1 MKDRTDIKDR
11 KNKKDTKDE
20 VPEVTGE
27 RLQKVLAQAG
37 YGSRREIERWIEL
50 GEVKLNGNKATLG
63 DRYNPGDLLK
73 VKNKLVPESRLK
85 AKHSRVII
93 YHKPVGEVT
102 TRSDPEGR
110 ATVFDNLPKLGAARW
125 IAVGRLDINT
135 SGLLLFTTDGELA
148 NQLMHPSTQIERE
161 YAVRVLGEVSDE
173 ALSNMTKGVEL
184 EDGVARFDSIHDQG
198 GQGANHW
205 YHVVLKEGRNREVRR
220 LWESQGVT
228 VSRLMR
234 IRYGNITIPR
244 AVRPG
249 KQQDLNSY
257 EINDLRRLVAE
268 KGNAEPNVDDKRAG
282 EKGISEKRTSE
293 KRISQKRTSE
303 RRIVEKKTAEKESVE
318 KRVSEKRFVKKG
330 SADKGGVKKQNAKNT
345 RDKKAR

>member
-1 MKDRTDIKDR
+1 MSD
-11 KNKKDTKDE
+11 KKVE
-20 VPEVTGE
+20 NPGE
-27 RLQKVLAQAG
+27 RLQKILAQAG
-37 YGSRREIERWIEL
+37 YGSRREIEGWIEK
-50 GEVKLNGNKATLG
+50 GEVKLNGKKASLG
-63 DRYNPGDLLK
+63 DRYKPGDLLK
-73 VKNKLVPESRLK
+73 VKNKLVPESKLK

-110 ATVFDNLPKLGAARW
+110 ATVFDNLPKLGSARW

-135 SGLLLFTTDGELA
+135 SGLLLFTTDGALA

-161 YAVRVLGEVSDE
+161 YAVRVLGEVTDE
-173 ALSNMTKGVEL
+173 ALQNMKKGVEL
-184 EDGVARFDSIHDQG
+184 EDGIAKFENILDQG

-244 AVRPG
+244 SVRPG
-249 KQQDLNSY
+249 KQQDLNSQ
-257 EINDLRRLVAE
+257 EIKELRRLVSLKQE
-268 KGNAEPNVDDKRAG
+268 K
-282 EKGISEKRTSE
+282 
-293 KRISQKRTSE
+293 
-303 RRIVEKKTAEKESVE
+303 
-318 KRVSEKRFVKKG
+318 
-330 SADKGGVKKQNAKNT
+330 
-345 RDKKAR
+345 

>member
-1 MKDRTDIKDR
+1 MKDRKIDSKKD
-11 KNKKDTKDE
+11 NKKETSEE
-20 VPEVTGE
+20 VEITGE

-37 YGSRREIERWIEL
+37 YGSRREIERWIEK
-50 GEVKLNGNKATLG
+50 GEVKLNGKTASLG
-63 DRYNPGDLLK
+63 DRYNPGNLLK

-93 YHKPVGEVT
+93 YHKPIGEVT

-110 ATVFDNLPKLGAARW
+110 STVFDNLPKLGSSRW
-125 IAVGRLDINT
+125 VAIGRLDINT

-161 YAVRVLGEVSDE
+161 YAVRVLGDVTNEMLRD
-173 ALSNMTKGVEL
+173 MTKGVEL
-184 EDGVARFDSIHDQG
+184 EDGIAKFEKITDQG

-220 LWESQGVT
+220 LWESQGVK

-244 AVRPG
+244 EVRPG
-249 KQQDLNSY
+249 KQQDLTNY
-257 EINDLRRLVAE
+257 EIADLRRLIAE
-268 KGNAEPNVDDKRAG
+268 KGGD
-282 EKGISEKRTSE
+282 
-293 KRISQKRTSE
+293 
-303 RRIVEKKTAEKESVE
+303 
-318 KRVSEKRFVKKG
+318 
-330 SADKGGVKKQNAKNT
+330 
-345 RDKKAR
+345 RDKDK

>member
-1 MKDRTDIKDR
+1 MNEKRNNRPDVKISVKKRTKANPKASNKPAGKHSV
-11 KNKKDTKDE
+11 KNKKNAKDGE
-20 VPEVTGE
+20 DEDVITGE
-27 RLQKVLAQAG
+27 RLQKVLAKAG
-37 YGSRREIERWIEL
+37 YGSRREIERWIEK
-50 GEVKLNGNKATLG
+50 GEVKLNGKAASLG

-73 VKNKLVPESRLK
+73 VRNKLVQESRLK

-110 ATVFDNLPKLGAARW
+110 STVFDNLPKLGAGRW

-161 YAVRVLGEVSDE
+161 YAVRVLGEVTNESLRD
-173 ALSNMTKGVEL
+173 MTQGVEL
-184 EDGVARFDSIHDQG
+184 EDGMAKFEKITDQG

-220 LWESQGVT
+220 LWESQGIT

-244 AVRPG
+244 TVRPG
-249 KQQDLNSY
+249 KQQDLSTG
-257 EINDLRRLVAE
+257 EIADLRRLVAE
-268 KGNAEPNVDDKRAG
+268 GKRPKP
-282 EKGISEKRTSE
+282 E
-293 KRISQKRTSE
+293 
-303 RRIVEKKTAEKESVE
+303 
-318 KRVSEKRFVKKG
+318 
-330 SADKGGVKKQNAKNT
+330 
-345 RDKKAR
+345 

>member
-1 MKDRTDIKDR
+1 
-11 KNKKDTKDE
+11 
-20 VPEVTGE
+20 
-27 RLQKVLAQAG
+27 
-37 YGSRREIERWIEL
+37 
-50 GEVKLNGNKATLG
+50 
-63 DRYNPGDLLK
+63 
-73 VKNKLVPESRLK
+73 
-85 AKHSRVII
+85 
-93 YHKPVGEVT
+93 VT

-110 ATVFDNLPKLGAARW
+110 ATVFDNLPKLGSARW

-161 YAVRVLGEVSDE
+161 YAVRVLGEVTDE
-173 ALSNMTKGVEL
+173 AFSNMKKGVEL
-184 EDGVARFDSIHDQG
+184 EDGVAKFDSITDQG

-244 AVRPG
+244 TVRPG
-249 KQQDLNSY
+249 KQQDLSSH

-268 KGNAEPNVDDKRAG
+268 KGNAENAP
-282 EKGISEKRTSE
+282 
-293 KRISQKRTSE
+293 
-303 RRIVEKKTAEKESVE
+303 VEKEVLTEKAAP
-318 KRVSEKRFVKKG
+318 KLK
-330 SADKGGVKKQNAKNT
+330 
-345 RDKKAR
+345 